1 MSDRVTVDALAL
13 RARLEEQLG
22 REANVQ
28 AQRIVDDLIR
38 EQARDGGGGQA
49 EDELDLE
56 LVLNPRTGSRRQL
69 HVYASD
75 EPGVAYAL
83 EESEWTGCA
92 LRAVGRERLLSVIV
106 DGKPYGVTSRV
117 ETGP

>member
-38 EQARDGGGGQA
+38 EQARDGDAFPQS
-49 EDELDLE
+49 
-56 LVLNPRTGSRRQL
+56 N
-69 HVYASD
+69 
-75 EPGVAYAL
+75 VAL
-83 EESEWTGCA
+83 CTPI
-92 LRAVGRERLLSVIV
+92 LI
-106 DGKPYGVTSRV
+106 K
-117 ETGP
+117 